1 MWYFMINKHHPIN
14 IFTKESFQIK
24 GVKAPV
30 SNPLPEIK
38 CTRDVWRV
46 VSVSKMFA
54 MNNEVLSLGS
64 QHLQGKNQNSHGV
77 CPSNPI
83 TREMETE
90 DCWSLP
96 AS

>member
-38 CTRDVWRV
+38 CTREVWRV

-64 QHLQGKNQNSHGV
+64 QHLQGKNQKQSWCV
-77 CPSNPI
+77 PF
-83 TREMETE
+83 
-90 DCWSLP
+90 
-96 AS
+96 